1 MIYTILLVVAV
12 LLCWQGYEFWVAV
25 GRQPRGERLERCKR
39 SPQWR
44 DGEFVN
50 VHETP
55 TLTGDDG
62 FFGQMYKF
70 LFGKVKDLHPSND
83 VPTAK
88 SSLKDIPREQE
99 VCVWLGHST
108 VYIQTGGVR
117 FLFDPVLTN
126 KLPVWWFMRPFR
138 GADVYTTDDI
148 PDIDYLVIT
157 HDHWDH
163 LDWKTVTAL
172 RDRVGH
178 VVCALG
184 IGEHFEYWGYPK
196 EKIHDLDWNERIET
210 QQTHPQPLP
219 VREGSGYSQAQ
230 NRGQELSTPL
240 PHREGQG
247 VGLLCLPTRHFS
259 GRMGQHKTLWAS
271 YLIDGPRRIFVSGD
285 GGYDERFKRFGE
297 QYPDIDLAIMENGQ
311 YDEGWHY
318 IHTLPRELPTAIS
331 ELGSRRVLTYHN
343 SKYALANHS
352 WTEPLDSIYAAA
364 KGQPW
369 QLLTPRIG
377 EQVRLDEQQTF
388 SKWW

>member
-1 MIYTILLVVAV
+1 MKRKMIYAIALVVAV
-12 LLCWQGYEFWVAV
+12 LLGWQGYEFWVAA

-44 DGEFVN
+44 DDEFVN

-55 TLTGDDG
+55 LMTGG
-62 FFGQMYKF
+62 GSFFSQLYKF
-70 LFGKVKDLHPSND
+70 LFVKVKDLHPSSD
-83 VPTAK
+83 VPTVK
-88 SSLKDIPREQE
+88 SSLKDLPRSEE

-108 VYIQTGGVR
+108 VFIQTSGVR

-126 KLPVWWFMRPFR
+126 QLPVWWFMRPFR
-138 GADVYTTDDI
+138 GADVYTVDDI
-148 PDIDYLVIT
+148 PEVDVLVIT

-172 RDRVGH
+172 RNRVGQ
-178 VVCALG
+178 VACALG

-196 EKIHDLDWNERIET
+196 EKIHDLDWQDSLVLTDSLTLR
-210 QQTHPQPLP
+210 
-219 VREGSGYSQAQ
+219 
-230 NRGQELSTPL
+230 
-240 PHREGQG
+240 
-247 VGLLCLPTRHFS
+247 CLPSRHFS
-259 GRMGQHKTLWAS
+259 GRLGQHKTLWAS

-297 QYPDIDLAIMENGQ
+297 QYPDIDLAVMENGQ
-311 YDEGWHY
+311 YDEGWRH
-318 IHTLPRELPTAIS
+318 IHTLPSELPTAIR
-331 ELGSRRVLTYHN
+331 ELGAHRVLTYHN
-343 SKYALANHS
+343 SKYALANHA
-352 WTEPLDSIYAAA
+352 WTEPLDSIYAHAHA
-364 KGQPW
+364 PGQSW